1 MLMDALSLL
10 PSGQE
15 TGLQSRSRLV
25 IVAAQ
30 RARQIMQGG
39 LPAMPTKHAKPT
51 TIALAEVLKNQ
62 VQFLT
67 GKDARQAMKEAKKQ
81 RERELERMTVARAVG
96 EDAKEIKKD
105 LSVIVDDSKPAE
117 PGEED

>member
-1 MLMDALSLL
+1 MDALSLL

-15 TGLQSRSRLV
+15 MGLQSRSRLV

-30 RARQIMQGG
+30 RARQIMQGA
-39 LPAMPTKHAKPT
+39 LPALPTKHAKPT

-67 GKDARQAMKEAKKQ
+67 GKDARQAMKE
-81 RERELERMTVARAVG
+81 RA
-96 EDAKEIKKD
+96 
-105 LSVIVDDSKPAE
+105 LSSFSR
-117 PGEED
+117 

>member
-1 MLMDALSLL
+1 MDALSLL
-10 PSGQE
+10 PNGE
-15 TGLQSRSRLV
+15 EPGLQSRSRLV

-30 RARQIMQGG
+30 RARQLMQG
-39 LPAMPTKHAKPT
+39 AQPTSPSKHTKPT
-51 TIALAEVLKNQ
+51 TIALEEVLKNQ
-62 VQFLT
+62 VQFLI

-81 RERELERMTVARAVG
+81 RERELERLTVARVVA

-105 LSVIVDDSKPAE
+105 LSVIVDDSKPVE